1 MDGTCVALPVLAQ
14 CRVVTQSLHPGEPFL
29 VSAPRILIAEDEHH
43 LREVLKFQL
52 EAAGFEVIAAEDGQ
66 QAVDLALEH
75 LPDVILSDVMMPHA
89 DGFEVTR
96 RLRATY
102 ATRHIPIIL
111 LTAKAEAEDKVTGL
125 QGGANDYVTKPWQ
138 HRELVLRIRNVLE
151 WSRQQRS
158 ASPLTGLPGNLS
170 INEEIENRLAKG
182 EPFAFLQLD
191 IDFFKAFNDRY
202 GYARGD
208 HAIQSVA
215 RILMEVVQ
223 RHGEGSFVGHIGGD
237 DFVVLTRPDIAAGV
251 GNEIIAAFDAAVPSL
266 YDPDDRERGDIEVHN
281 RRHVL
286 ERFPLMSLT
295 VALVR
300 TDRMPVSHL
309 AQLTDIAQELK
320 AHGKSM
326 SGSVLVGERRGSED
340 AAGGNRSA
348 AA

>member
-1 MDGTCVALPVLAQ
+1 
-14 CRVVTQSLHPGEPFL
+14 

-43 LREVLKFQL
+43 LREVLRFQL

-66 QAVDLALEH
+66 QAVDFALEK
-75 LPDVILSDVMMPHA
+75 LPDVILCDVMMPHL

-96 RLRATY
+96 RLRAAY

-111 LTAKAEAEDKVTGL
+111 LTAKAEADDKVAGL

-158 ASPLTGLPGNLS
+158 ASPLTGLPGNIS
-170 INEEIENRLAKG
+170 INEEIENRLAQG
-182 EPFAFLQLD
+182 QPFAFLQLD

-208 HAIQSVA
+208 QAIQSVA
-215 RILMEVVQ
+215 RILLDVVQ

-237 DFVVLTRPDIAAGV
+237 DFVVLTRPDIAEAV
-251 GNEIIAAFDAAVPSL
+251 GAEIIRAFDVAVPAL
-266 YDPDDRERGDIEVHN
+266 YDPADRERGDIEVHN

-295 VALVR
+295 IALVR
-300 TDRMPVSHL
+300 TDKMPVSHL

-326 SGSVLVGERRGSED
+326 PGSVLISERRGD
-340 AAGGNRSA
+340 TNTATDRSA

>member
-1 MDGTCVALPVLAQ
+1 M
-14 CRVVTQSLHPGEPFL
+14 
-29 VSAPRILIAEDEHH
+29 SAPRILIAEDEHH
-43 LREVLKFQL
+43 LREVLRFQL
-52 EAAGFEVIAAEDGQ
+52 EAAGFEVVAAEDGQ
-66 QAVDLALEH
+66 QAVDFALEK
-75 LPDVILSDVMMPHA
+75 LPDVILCDVMMPHL

-96 RLRATY
+96 RLRAAY

-111 LTAKAEAEDKVTGL
+111 LTAKAEADDKVAGL

-158 ASPLTGLPGNLS
+158 ASPLTGLPGNIS
-170 INEEIENRLAKG
+170 INEEIENRLNKG

-208 HAIQSVA
+208 QAIQSVA
-215 RILMEVVQ
+215 RILIEVVQ

-237 DFVVLTRPDIAAGV
+237 DFVVLTRPDVAEDV
-251 GNEIIAAFDAAVPSL
+251 GREILRAFDAAVPAL
-266 YDPDDRERGDIEVHN
+266 YDPADRERGDIEVHN

-286 ERFPLMSLT
+286 EKFPLMSLT
-295 VALVR
+295 IALVR
-300 TDRMPVSHL
+300 TDKMAVSHL

-326 SGSVLVGERRGSED
+326 PGSILISERRSDRDASTGSD
-340 AAGGNRSA
+340 RSA